1 MLELLGVELPLG
13 IVGLATEFVLRELAQ
28 TGRNPYH
35 WPGGVPGCLGS
46 AGPSYFQC
54 WGRCCVLLTSDP
66 MILGALE
73 HLGVDLPLNVVG
85 LSARVRAHSPGVCNL

>member
-1 MLELLGVELPLG
+1 VSE
-13 IVGLATEFVLRELAQ
+13 
-28 TGRNPYH
+28 
-35 WPGGVPGCLGS
+35 S

-54 WGRCCVLLTSDP
+54 WGRCCILLTSDP